1 MVVKK
6 RNSVLNVVIVCTVF
20 LFALPLHA
28 QETDPPAAEEN
39 SAASAPAE
47 PGKRLFGVIPN
58 YRTVD
63 ASILFSRLSA
73 KQKLNIA
80 RHDSFDWPNYIMA
93 AALTFAT
100 PSSKDQIASYGGRVD
115 GFLNR
120 YARSTADQ
128 ITGNMLTEGFMP
140 VILHQDPRYFRPG
153 TGSFGSR
160 LASAL
165 SQIVVSR
172 SDAGHRTF
180 NASEW
185 LGNAMAVGISNTYS
199 PNLNSWSARTQKW
212 MLMVSTDTFSNV
224 MKEFGPDL
232 RERLLPHR
240 HKSK

>member
-6 RNSVLNVVIVCTVF
+6 RNSVLKIVIVCTAF
-20 LFALPLHA
+20 LFALPLQA
-28 QETDPPAAEEN
+28 QEPDPPAAADN
-39 SAASAPAE
+39 SAAPAPAE

-63 ASILFSRLSA
+63 ASIPFSRLSA

-100 PSSKDQIASYGGRVD
+100 PSSKDQSASYGGGVD

-128 ITGNMLTEGFMP
+128 LTGNMLTEGFMP

-160 LASAL
+160 LGSAL

-172 SDAGHRTF
+172 SDSGHRTF

-199 PNLNSWSARTQKW
+199 PNLNSWSTRTQKW
-212 MLMVSTDTFSNV
+212 MLMISTDTISTV
-224 MKEFGPDL
+224 MKEFGPDVK
-232 RERLLPHR
+232 ERLLPHR

>member
-28 QETDPPAAEEN
+28 QEPDPPAAAEN
-39 SAASAPAE
+39 SATSAPAE

-63 ASILFSRLSA
+63 ASIPFSRLSA

-100 PSSKDQIASYGGRVD
+100 PSSKDQSASYGGGVD

>member
-6 RNSVLNVVIVCTVF
+6 RNSVLNVVIVFVVF
-20 LFALPLHA
+20 LFALPLRA
-28 QETDPPAAEEN
+28 QEPDPPAAAED
-39 SAASAPAE
+39 SAGSAPAQ

-63 ASILFSRLSA
+63 ASIPFSALSA

-80 RHDSFDWPNYIMA
+80 THDSFDWPSYVFA
-93 AALTFAT
+93 GALTFAT
-100 PSSKDQIASYGGRVD
+100 PSSKDQSASYGGGFN

-120 YARSTADQ
+120 YVRSTADQ
-128 ITGNMLTEGFMP
+128 ITGNMLSEGFMP
-140 VILHQDPRYFRPG
+140 MVLHQDPRYFRPG
-153 TGSFGSR
+153 TGSFKSR

-172 SDAGHRTF
+172 SDSGHRTF